1 MIHHSELFEHS
12 TNYKLRLKLHC
23 SELMNLNIEI
33 SEEEIE
39 LFHRF
44 VGQKVKQL
52 RQKQG
57 LSQLQLALAMG
68 FSSVSS
74 IAKAEIGV
82 ENKHFNLEHLYKIAK
97 ILEIDLCDFMENSQ

>member
-1 MIHHSELFEHS
+1 
-12 TNYKLRLKLHC
+12 
-23 SELMNLNIEI
+23 MNLNIEI

-44 VGQKVKQL
+44 IGQRVKQL

-68 FSSVSS
+68 FNSVSS
-74 IAKAEIGV
+74 IAKAEIGI
-82 ENKHFNLEHLYKIAK
+82 ECKHFNLEHLYKIAK
-97 ILEIDLCDFMENSQ
+97 ILEIDLCDFIQEDDKHTGFPPSRE

>member
-1 MIHHSELFEHS
+1 LQ
-12 TNYKLRLKLHC
+12 N
-23 SELMNLNIEI
+23 I

-44 VGQKVKQL
+44 IGRRVKNF

-68 FSSVSS
+68 FNSVSS
-74 IAKAEIGV
+74 IAKAEIGI

-97 ILEIDLCDFMENSQ
+97 VLEIDLCDFIQNGEEIGAGLPPPLE

>member
-1 MIHHSELFEHS
+1 
-12 TNYKLRLKLHC
+12 
-23 SELMNLNIEI
+23 MNLNIEI

-44 VGQKVKQL
+44 IGQKVKQL

-97 ILEIDLCDFMENSQ
+97 ILEIDLCDFIEDGITPIE

>member
-1 MIHHSELFEHS
+1 
-12 TNYKLRLKLHC
+12 
-23 SELMNLNIEI
+23 MNLNIEI

-44 VGQKVKQL
+44 IGQRVKQL

-68 FSSVSS
+68 FNSVSS
-74 IAKAEIGV
+74 IAKAEIGI

-97 ILEIDLCDFMENSQ
+97 ILEIDLCDFIQEKEAKN

>member
-1 MIHHSELFEHS
+1 
-12 TNYKLRLKLHC
+12 
-23 SELMNLNIEI
+23 MNLNIEI

-39 LFHRF
+39 FFHRF
-44 VGQKVKQL
+44 IGQRVKQL
-52 RQKQG
+52 RQQQG

-68 FSSVSS
+68 FNSVSS

-97 ILEIDLCDFMENSQ
+97 ILEIDLCDFIQESGFPLSLE

>member
-1 MIHHSELFEHS
+1 
-12 TNYKLRLKLHC
+12 
-23 SELMNLNIEI
+23 MNLNIEI

-44 VGQKVKQL
+44 IGQRVKQL

-68 FSSVSS
+68 FNSVSS

-82 ENKHFNLEHLYKIAK
+82 ENKHFNLEHLYKISK
-97 ILEIDLCDFMENSQ
+97 ILEIDLCDFIQESGFSPSRE

>member
-1 MIHHSELFEHS
+1 
-12 TNYKLRLKLHC
+12 
-23 SELMNLNIEI
+23 MNLNIEI

-44 VGQKVKQL
+44 IGRRVKNL
-52 RQKQG
+52 REKQG

-82 ENKHFNLEHLYKIAK
+82 ESKHFNLEHLYKIAK
-97 ILEIDLCDFMENSQ
+97 ILEIDLCDFIQDWEEMKILS

>member
-1 MIHHSELFEHS
+1 
-12 TNYKLRLKLHC
+12 
-23 SELMNLNIEI
+23 MNLNIEI
-33 SEEEIE
+33 SEEEVE

-44 VGQKVKQL
+44 IGRRVKHL

-68 FSSVSS
+68 FNSVSS

-97 ILEIDLCDFMENSQ
+97 ILEIDLCDFIQDREEIEAGFPLSRE